1 MTRPGLLK
9 LRQFCRRSSRSLGL
23 LLAAVFFLMCQPA
36 FAEKRVALILGNSVY
51 QNVPPLS
58 NPINDGAVMAATF
71 KSAGFDVVESRFDL
85 SALDTRRVL
94 RDFADRARD
103 ADIAVVYYAGH
114 GMEVDGTNYLIPVD
128 AKLERD
134 TDIYDEA
141 FSLDRILVAVE
152 PAKQLRLVILD
163 ACRDNPFARNMK
175 HSLAS
180 RSIGRGLAK
189 IEPASPNTLIAYSA
203 KAGSTAQDGD
213 GKNSPFTTAL
223 AQHLTKPGLD
233 VRKAFG
239 FVRDDVLKSTG
250 NRQEPF
256 VYGSLGGNDVP
267 LVPARAAPPA
277 PVQANPPS
285 QVTPQSETRRDY
297 ELALQVGNKAAMSAF
312 IAQHPDGF
320 YASLAKLQLE
330 KLAAEDA
337 NAAASEKARVAERER
352 ARLAAEGAKKEAQ
365 AKADAEAKSAEAA
378 RLATEKA
385 QQAAVAQ
392 QQAAEADRQRSEK
405 ITSNPIV
412 ASNSAAEA
420 PAATPEPAPATERK
434 TNVAALSDGPP
445 QADVTKSVQSEL
457 RRVGCLKADAD
468 GDWNTSSQRSLT
480 LFNRYAK
487 TRLDTKVA
495 SNDALDAIKQKSS
508 RVCPLVCEHGF
519 EADGDHCSKIAC
531 GEGSFLNDDN
541 ECEKRR
547 GKTPVAK
554 RNRPETRSVPE
565 ARQYPQERQYQDRQY
580 QDRPVIVRRPDPRDP
595 SRSSTGRPLTGLER
609 QQGCN
614 SYQAIMSG
622 VCP

>member
-9 LRQFCRRSSRSLGL
+9 LRGFCRRSSRSFGL

-36 FAEKRVALILGNSVY
+36 FAEKRVALILSNSIY

-71 KSAGFDVVESRFDL
+71 KSAGFDVVESRYDL
-85 SALDTRRVL
+85 SALETRRVL

-239 FVRDDVLKSTG
+239 FVRDDVLKNTG

-256 VYGSLGGNDVP
+256 VYGSLGGDDVP
-267 LVPARAAPPA
+267 LVPARPVAPA
-277 PVQANPPS
+277 PVQANAPSGNPQS
-285 QVTPQSETRRDY
+285 QVNPQSEMRRDY

-337 NAAASEKARVAERER
+337 HAAASEKARVAEQER
-352 ARLAAEGAKKEAQ
+352 ARLAAEGAKKDAQ
-365 AKADAEAKSAEAA
+365 AKADAEAKSTEAA
-378 RLATEKA
+378 RLAAEKA
-385 QQAAVAQ
+385 RQAAVAQ

-405 ITSNPIV
+405 ITSNPIP
-412 ASNSAAEA
+412 ASNGAAET
-420 PAATPEPAPATERK
+420 PAATPEPAPSPERK
-434 TNVAALSDGPP
+434 TNVAALSEGPS

-468 GDWNTSSQRSLT
+468 GDWNTTSQRSLT

-487 TRLDTKVA
+487 TKLDTEVA

-508 RVCPLVCEHGF
+508 RVCPLACEHGF
-519 EADGDHCSKIAC
+519 EADGDHCSRIVC

-554 RNRPETRSVPE
+554 RDWPKARPMPE
-565 ARQYPQERQYQDRQY
+565 ARQYPQARQAIVV
-580 QDRPVIVRRPDPRDP
+580 RPSLRDP

>member
-9 LRQFCRRSSRSLGL
+9 LRGFCRRSSRSLGL
-23 LLAAVFFLMCQPA
+23 LLAAVFFLICQPA
-36 FAEKRVALILGNSVY
+36 FAEKRVALILSNSIY

-71 KSAGFDVVESRFDL
+71 KSAGFDVVDSRFDL
-85 SALDTRRVL
+85 SALETRRVL

-267 LVPARAAPPA
+267 LVPARAAPP

-330 KLAAEDA
+330 KLAAQDA
-337 NAAASEKARVAERER
+337 NAAASEKARIAEQER
-352 ARLAAEGAKKEAQ
+352 ARLAAEGARKDAQ
-365 AKADAEAKSAEAA
+365 AKADAEAKSAETA
-378 RLATEKA
+378 RVATEKA
-385 QQAAVAQ
+385 QQAAIAQ

-412 ASNSAAEA
+412 ASNSAAET
-420 PAATPEPAPATERK
+420 PAATPEPAPTPERK
-434 TNVAALSDGPP
+434 TTVAALSDGPP

-487 TRLDTKVA
+487 TKLDTKVA

-508 RVCPLVCEHGF
+508 RVCPPVCEHGF
-519 EADGDHCSKIAC
+519 EADGDHCSKIVC

-580 QDRPVIVRRPDPRDP
+580 QDRPVVVRRPDPRDP